1 MFVHLGRLEEN
12 VVNMLI
18 TQFPAL
24 RETEKSEGNCVK
36 TLFHESSLQSKYIN
50 CILMYIISAIPTPFF
65 MAICYCILYRGKF

>member
-24 RETEKSEGNCVK
+24 RETEKWEGNCVK
-36 TLFHESSLQSKYIN
+36 TLFHELSMQPNFNWI
-50 CILMYIISAIPTPFF
+50 ILYVISATP
-65 MAICYCILYRGKF
+65 MVQPASAKF

>member
-36 TLFHESSLQSKYIN
+36 TLFHELSMQPNFNWI
-50 CILMYIISAIPTPFF
+50 
-65 MAICYCILYRGKF
+65 ILYFGAACICKTLDIVAITSLRV